1 MAKRKGIVEKAL
13 LGTPKEKD
21 FTSADLPANRVKL
34 LGYLLR
40 NRLRVL
46 YCNHLLTALFFLPL
60 IAWAILSMNYLNEVF
75 TQGDTLQ
82 QMSNLPYATAVVY
95 GTAIPL
101 WIVAFVGMAGGMYVT
116 RRYCWGLPVNLRA
129 HFSQG
134 LKQSAK
140 QFSLLGLV
148 FGAAYALVMFCLR
161 WLSLY
166 AQLNGADMLTAMGAA
181 CLAVLSLVF
190 CGVTMFAL
198 CMSSLYNVSFGRLY
212 INSFKLFFKTFWLS
226 AALLIA
232 GLLPSLALFCVPLV
246 FTQLVGYCLVF
257 VVQPGWA
264 MLLWTLCCHSA
275 FDKYVNAKDYPD
287 YYGKGLK
294 YGKREPVV
302 PPQQTEQPQAEQPS
316 AGHASADEV
325 ETDFEKPSEEEQ

>member
-1 MAKRKGIVEKAL
+1 MAKKKGIVEKAL

-101 WIVAFVGMAGGMYVT
+101 WIVAFVGMAGGLYVT
-116 RRYCWGLPVNLRA
+116 RRYCWGLPVNLRT

-148 FGAAYALVMFCLR
+148 FGAAYALGMRSLTGRICSPPWARRVLPCCR
-161 WLSLY
+161 WCF
-166 AQLNGADMLTAMGAA
+166 AA
-181 CLAVLSLVF
+181 
-190 CGVTMFAL
+190 
-198 CMSSLYNVSFGRLY
+198 
-212 INSFKLFFKTFWLS
+212 
-226 AALLIA
+226 
-232 GLLPSLALFCVPLV
+232 
-246 FTQLVGYCLVF
+246 
-257 VVQPGWA
+257 
-264 MLLWTLCCHSA
+264 
-275 FDKYVNAKDYPD
+275 
-287 YYGKGLK
+287 
-294 YGKREPVV
+294 
-302 PPQQTEQPQAEQPS
+302 
-316 AGHASADEV
+316 
-325 ETDFEKPSEEEQ
+325 